1 MSSDEK
7 RYKIEAWQKI
17 ISLLEDSRML
27 EEAILFSMALF
38 DLTKTELLIGLGIK
52 YSEISTDFIK
62 EFLIPFYSQIESNFN
77 IIEKLFGYCLANTNK
92 ME

>member
-1 MSSDEK
+1 
-7 RYKIEAWQKI
+7 
-17 ISLLEDSRML
+17 ML

-38 DLTKTELLIGLGIK
+38 DLTKIELLINLGIK
-52 YSEISTDFIK
+52 YNEISTDFVK
-62 EFLIPFYSQIESNFN
+62 EFLIPFYSQIENNFN